1 MKLINAVSVLY
12 YQLSV
17 PPERVREA
25 FSSAIEFKNPTGES
39 FSIVEPPK
47 GNAGLLVI
55 DLKGENRH
63 VFVLPVGEDLV
74 LINDSLPRVF
84 VVPRGGLGDFFRALA
99 EDNPD
104 EILDRGL
111 GKKGKKWRFLIDFI
125 ATLAVVS
132 IGEYFN
138 LELGVWGAVLLGA
151 VFGVVEYLLGPKKGN
166 FRTLATELN
175 EKTVKKVYEVSEKK
189 GKVVR
194 VSL

>member
-17 PPERVREA
+17 HPERVREV
-25 FSSAIEFKNPTGES
+25 FPSALEFKNPSGES

-47 GNAGLLVI
+47 GNTGFLVI

-63 VFVLPVGEDLV
+63 IFVLPVGEELV
-74 LINDSLPRVF
+74 LINDVLPRVF
-84 VVPRGGLGDFFRALA
+84 VVARKGLGDFFRALA
-99 EDNPD
+99 EDDLD
-104 EILDRGL
+104 EILDKGL
-111 GKKGKKWRFLIDFI
+111 RKKGKKWRFLIDFL

-132 IGEYFN
+132 VGDYFH
-138 LELGVWGAVLLGA
+138 LGLWGAILLGA
-151 VFGVVEYLLGPKKGN
+151 VFGVVEYLLGPKKGSFHN
-166 FRTLATELN
+166 MATKLN

-189 GKVVR
+189 GKVVK